1 MTRQRN
7 IDGLTTV
14 LGQIRARL
22 AMLEST
28 AAGGLPFRFETM
40 HHSYPW
46 MPNPCRP
53 PSATGWAQFSL
64 GVLVLTF
71 ESLQHKTRIFAI
83 PGFAL

>member
-28 AAGGLPFRFETM
+28 A
-40 HHSYPW
+40 
-46 MPNPCRP
+46 P
-53 PSATGWAQFSL
+53 PELRDNELRKCIAEVKIEEEVALAKLAEL
-64 GVLVLTF
+64 GV
-71 ESLQHKTRIFAI
+71 K
-83 PGFAL
+83 P